1 MDKRITQLKNYINQ
15 LDSSKL
21 GLDII
26 EPTRVKIKEINR
38 GGYNV
43 NYLLTIDGQKFVLR
57 LNLDNYVDTDNQTE
71 YEYRILKHLENRNI
85 APKVYFIDTTE
96 DKLDYYLLVE
106 EFIENKPLDF
116 GNKFLEDFGV
126 LLKKFHSVE
135 LPQGDWLI
143 KNTQPLKN
151 QWDFI
156 KGKIDF
162 IKSKDTNSKFVEFIQ
177 TYTSKVDD
185 YIIKYSDLFKPQDI
199 CLNHR
204 DLVVENILQTEKGLR
219 LVDWQAVMADDQSH
233 DLAFFTCDMVIEWN
247 LGRCMT
253 KEENQIFLNSYGAT
267 DDLIKKIDIKQP
279 MIYLELFVWVAYRV
293 AYLRDKLNQGLVEEV
308 DQDFVQKRIKA
319 YENFLT
325 EEKMTKNL
333 SIF

>member
-1 MDKRITQLKNYINQ
+1 MDKKITQLKNYINQ
-15 LDSSKL
+15 LDPSEL
-21 GLDII
+21 GLDTI
-26 EPTRVKIKEINR
+26 EPDKIEIKKINR

-43 NYLLTIDGQKFVLR
+43 NYLLTTNGQKLILR

-71 YEYRILKHLENRNI
+71 YEYRILKHLENMDI
-85 APKVYFIDTTE
+85 SPKVYFTDTSK
-96 DKLDYYLLVE
+96 DKLDYDLLVE
-106 EFIENKPLDF
+106 EFMENTPLNFD
-116 GNKFLEDFGV
+116 NKFLENFGK

-156 KGKIDF
+156 KDKINF
-162 IKSKDTNSKFVEFIQ
+162 IQSKDRNSKFVDFIQ
-177 TYTSKVDD
+177 TYASKVDD
-185 YIIKYSDLFKPQDI
+185 YIAKHSDLFKPQDI

-204 DLVVENILQTEKGLR
+204 DLVIENILQTDKGLR
-219 LVDWQAVMADDQSH
+219 LVDWQAVMADDPSH

-247 LGRCMT
+247 LGRGLT
-253 KEENQIFLNSYGAT
+253 REEKQIFLDSYEAD

-293 AYLRDKLNQGLVEEV
+293 AYLRDKLNQDLVEEV
-308 DQDFVQKRIKA
+308 DQDFVQKRIKD
-319 YENFLT
+319 YEDFLT
-325 EEKMTKNL
+325 EERMTKNL
-333 SIF
+333 SAF